1 MTIIDFYKELSRIL
15 ERTRERLLS
24 REEAEEK
31 LNNLLQKAEE
41 YDLHIKISQNILDE
55 STLIKLDDERS
66 FTEPDYG
73 DDSYSDSS
81 DYITSY

>member
-41 YDLHIKISQNILDE
+41 YDLHINISQNILDE

-73 DDSYSDSS
+73 DDSS